1 MAVKK
6 VKDKRSLAKNWQQT
20 KLNLVEKR
28 HQFPHIISDIWICLE
43 TIMTYS
49 SKGYYID
56 DKLTYDI
63 IKTSSHISGNALKW
77 IAISMKYSILQGTR
91 IYLDNP
97 RYKSTFVYEDECK
110 LH

>member
-1 MAVKK
+1 
-6 VKDKRSLAKNWQQT
+6 
-20 KLNLVEKR
+20 
-28 HQFPHIISDIWICLE
+28 
-43 TIMTYS
+43 MTYS

-56 DKLTYDI
+56 DKLSYDI
-63 IKTSSHISGNALKW
+63 IKTLNRL
-77 IAISMKYSILQGTR
+77 KYSFFLQDTR

>member
-1 MAVKK
+1 M
-6 VKDKRSLAKNWQQT
+6 
-20 KLNLVEKR
+20 
-28 HQFPHIISDIWICLE
+28 
-43 TIMTYS
+43 IMTYS

-63 IKTSSHISGNALKW
+63 IKTLSHISINRYKLEIKF
-77 IAISMKYSILQGTR
+77 LQGSR